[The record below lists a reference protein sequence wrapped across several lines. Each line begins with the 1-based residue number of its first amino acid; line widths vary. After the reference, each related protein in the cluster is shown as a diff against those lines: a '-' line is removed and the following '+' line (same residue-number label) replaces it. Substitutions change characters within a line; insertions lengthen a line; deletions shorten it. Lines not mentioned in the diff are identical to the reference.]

1 MIRNAS
7 IFVFVSISSML
18 VSAGVAWA
26 GDPSKI
32 GEHVEKIISPNVK
45 SFWKIALIVGAV
57 ITVFGR
63 VKASLLVAFWVSIVV
78 AGAVIYN
85 PGGMANTVQNI
96 GNKVL

>member
-7 IFVFVSISSML
+7 IFVFVSVSSWL
-18 VSAGVAWA
+18 VFAGAAWA

-32 GEHVEKIISPNVK
+32 GEHVEHIISPNVK
-45 SFWKIALIVGAV
+45 SFWKIALLVGAV

-85 PGGMANTVQNI
+85 PGDVANTVS
-96 GNKVL
+96 GFGRRVL